1 MKIFCGTDIIEIDR
15 IKSSIEDR
23 GTLFLN
29 KIYTQAEIEYCEG
42 RKNAKYQHYA
52 GRFAAKEAIF
62 KAISE
67 TLEDKYEITWS
78 DVEIVNDKFGKPKVH
93 FLNKKFNVQCEISIS
108 HCKSY
113 ATATAI
119 IVDD

>member
-93 FLNKKFNVQCEISIS
+93 FLNKK
-108 HCKSY
+108 Y
-113 ATATAI
+113 LYL
-119 IVDD
+119 IVKVMLQQQQL